1 MQSADQQIATVDH
14 SLALML
20 ATSICASGAAM
31 EAVDPGAAV
40 LLVSHPDKPAHV
52 RTSARIDR
60 AQV

>member
-1 MQSADQQIATVDH
+1 LT
-14 SLALML
+14 LML
-20 ATSICASGAAM
+20 ATGICASGAAM